1 MGAFGTVSA
10 LSDLLNSGTVSAR
23 QAAEKATE
31 KGIKLPYGT
40 IAAYWSGRHGRPSA
54 TTLKRLAQ
62 VVPFTE
68 KQLQEAAWNTT
79 APLGPYSPPEESALL
94 DHRQR
99 LAVDELIRSIVA
111 TRGEHHDVTT
121 EPTTTGRQGEAN
133 PRQKNGAAK
142 RRLRKVPDL
151 TSPYQDEGVEPPM
164 YPPAGVP
171 VAADEGGAKGIETPP
186 GEEDFSQDPEDH
198 QD

>member
-1 MGAFGTVSA
+1 MSA

-23 QAAEKATE
+23 QAAEKAAE
-31 KGIKLPYGT
+31 KGIQLPYGT

-62 VVPFTE
+62 VVPFSE
-68 KQLQEAAWNTT
+68 KELQKAAWNAT

-111 TRGEHHDVTT
+111 TRGATHDLPADSSSSSRAPRKAHKTQKTADKADALTIPNQDASADDYELV
-121 EPTTTGRQGEAN
+121 GRDAGGPGEAELIR
-133 PRQKNGAAK
+133 RQMDEEAERG
-142 RRLRKVPDL
+142 DL
-151 TSPYQDEGVEPPM
+151 
-164 YPPAGVP
+164 
-171 VAADEGGAKGIETPP
+171 
-186 GEEDFSQDPEDH
+186 
-198 QD
+198 